1 MLRPWRSGKVEA
13 PNFGERYESL
23 IHVDASNPQ
32 MMDQYNQR
40 FSGNFTSA
48 RQIVA
53 QNETLM
59 NQGDSLSIYEN
70 DRYVPTAN
78 KLWVGMNFVPRSGIP
93 SEPGSLSK
101 LATAGKNVLS
111 IQTRIV
117 DRCLSKAED
126 YQPKLNSGVLKM
138 YQKQA
143 PEYYKKRKQMMYK
156 DRANLDDVVR
166 KGEEPSDDLLRRL
179 LYNGFNW
186 KDCSPNKKIRNRFS
200 NLSQERQANR
210 LLESMETASP
220 RSYNQFVDMLN
231 RTLGVTGPSKEKSA
245 SKMGKFI
252 SGVGET
258 AVDTALE
265 MLGDEIQTKLGNW
278 MVMLPVLGPAPDPTP
293 PVPESDVFEWLIQG
307 HEQRGIPPPT
317 YEDLK
322 AGEKELQNIL
332 QTLRQWLTA
341 DQKTFWRDFRP
352 RITTETEL
360 VPNSE
365 AVPESWVEGSDDS
378 KLKEIAVSL
387 AEQVQIS
394 QVHLLWAERIDS
406 GKHPWVWEVNSD
418 KTSLVE
424 ELCRK
429 YLDEG
434 AASMYDYVGT
444 YSYRGKKPLSRLVAC
459 SLVSEALENILAAVA
474 DIHDEG
480 LEMVTEDK

>member
-143 PEYYKKRKQMMYK
+143 PEYYKKRKQ
-156 DRANLDDVVR
+156 
-166 KGEEPSDDLLRRL
+166 GEPRFTATPS
-179 LYNGFNW
+179 
-186 KDCSPNKKIRNRFS
+186 
-200 NLSQERQANR
+200 
-210 LLESMETASP
+210 
-220 RSYNQFVDMLN
+220 
-231 RTLGVTGPSKEKSA
+231 
-245 SKMGKFI
+245 
-252 SGVGET
+252 
-258 AVDTALE
+258 
-265 MLGDEIQTKLGNW
+265 
-278 MVMLPVLGPAPDPTP
+278 LGPA
-293 PVPESDVFEWLIQG
+293 DVEF
-307 HEQRGIPPPT
+307 
-317 YEDLK
+317 
-322 AGEKELQNIL
+322 
-332 QTLRQWLTA
+332 
-341 DQKTFWRDFRP
+341 
-352 RITTETEL
+352 
-360 VPNSE
+360 
-365 AVPESWVEGSDDS
+365 
-378 KLKEIAVSL
+378 
-387 AEQVQIS
+387 
-394 QVHLLWAERIDS
+394 
-406 GKHPWVWEVNSD
+406 
-418 KTSLVE
+418 
-424 ELCRK
+424 CRK
-429 YLDEG
+429 ANDVQR
-434 AASMYDYVGT
+434 S
-444 YSYRGKKPLSRLVAC
+444 RKP
-459 SLVSEALENILAAVA
+459 
-474 DIHDEG
+474 
-480 LEMVTEDK
+480 